1 MSTSNRS
8 TRRQFLKVSGAAT
21 LGAAAAPYFVPS
33 SALGL
38 GGAVAPS
45 ERIVMGCIGT
55 GGQGQG
61 DMGAMM
67 SFPEVQVIAVCD
79 VDEGHKR
86 SAAANVNKKYG
97 NSDCREFKDFRE
109 LLAIKEIDAV
119 TVTTPDHWHALCS
132 VAAANAGKDVYCEKP
147 LANSIGEGRAIADA
161 VKKNK
166 RILQCGSQER
176 SGGNSRYA
184 CELVRNG
191 RIGKL
196 HTIRINLPTDDGHH
210 NEAKALKGLPPE
222 EKVPEGFDYDFWLG
236 HTAVAPYSP
245 KRTHFWWRFN
255 LAYGGGEMT
264 DRGAHVIDI
273 AQLGGGFDNTGPV
286 EIEAT
291 GSRNAG
297 SLYNTFWDYKFTGK
311 YANGVTMI
319 GESKGPRG
327 LKFEGSDGWIFVHI
341 HGGMLEASSDALL
354 KEKIRDDEIQLGRSP
369 GHQRN
374 FIDCVTSRKDPIA
387 TAEIGHRT
395 ASVCH
400 LNNIALL
407 LGRKLRWDPAKEQ
420 FIDDSEAN
428 ALVTPKMR
436 APWSLT

>member
-1 MSTSNRS
+1 
-8 TRRQFLKVSGAAT
+8 
-21 LGAAAAPYFVPS
+21 
-33 SALGL
+33 
-38 GGAVAPS
+38 
-45 ERIVMGCIGT
+45 
-55 GGQGQG
+55 
-61 DMGAMM
+61 
-67 SFPEVQVIAVCD
+67 
-79 VDEGHKR
+79 
-86 SAAANVNKKYG
+86 
-97 NSDCREFKDFRE
+97 
-109 LLAIKEIDAV
+109 
-119 TVTTPDHWHALCS
+119 
-132 VAAANAGKDVYCEKP
+132 
-147 LANSIGEGRAIADA
+147 

-210 NEAKALKGLPPE
+210 NEAKKLTGLPPE

-236 HTAVAPYSP
+236 HTALAPYSP

-273 AQLGGGFDNTGPV
+273 AQLGGGFDDTGPV

-374 FIDCVTSRKDPIA
+374 FIDCVKSRKDPIA